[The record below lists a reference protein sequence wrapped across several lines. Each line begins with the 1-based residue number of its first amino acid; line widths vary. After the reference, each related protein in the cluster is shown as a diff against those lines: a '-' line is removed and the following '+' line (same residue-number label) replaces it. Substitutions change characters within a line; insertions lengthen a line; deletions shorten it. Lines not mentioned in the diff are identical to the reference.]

1 MIIIHSLTVMSKIRL
16 FFKSYNVQE
25 SFKKE
30 ERKKKRK
37 KKEAFKA
44 NYIRSTFNRAAKAW
58 A

>member
-30 ERKKKRK
+30 KGQKKKK
-37 KKEAFKA
+37 KKKASKA

>member
-30 ERKKKRK
+30 ERKKKK
-37 KKEAFKA
+37 KKK
-44 NYIRSTFNRAAKAW
+44 RGV
-58 A
+58 